1 MSMLG
6 FLAFSKIEDD
16 AIPHRFNGGRLGGRW
31 ELA

>member
-1 MSMLG
+1 MSVLR
-6 FLAFSKIEDD
+6 FLVLSKIEDD